1 MKKIKLILVFIALG
15 SFSTALNSCSDSSDL
30 KSGENINVKSEN
42 VVVADYSVEGMVCAM
57 GCAKTIQDE
66 LAAMNGVVACNVDFE
81 NGKAH
86 IEYDKSQL
94 NEKELIAVIEGLA
107 EGKYK
112 VSEWSGGDVA
122 VEKKEAEL
130 EVEESEKSE
139 GSSGEVFL
147 PSFEMPNLLDLLL
160 NQI

>member
-1 MKKIKLILVFIALG
+1 MKKIKLTLVFVALG
-15 SFSTALNSCSDSSDL
+15 TFSIALNSCSNSALETEESV
-30 KSGENINVKSEN
+30 SVNAEN

-66 LAAMNGVVACNVDFE
+66 LAAMNGVVACDVDFD

-94 NEKELIAVIEGLA
+94 DEKDLIAVIEGLA

-112 VSEWSGGDVA
+112 VSEWNGDVEA
-122 VEKKEAEL
+122 EKKEAEF
-130 EVEESEKSE
+130 EVEESENSE
-139 GSSGEVFL
+139 GSTGEVSL